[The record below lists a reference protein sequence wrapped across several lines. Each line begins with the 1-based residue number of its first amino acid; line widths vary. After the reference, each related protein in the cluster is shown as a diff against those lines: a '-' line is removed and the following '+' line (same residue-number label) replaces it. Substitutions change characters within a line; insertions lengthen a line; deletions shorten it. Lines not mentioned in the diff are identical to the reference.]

1 MRTIY
6 GFHAIEESFRKY
18 PHGTLLA
25 VERLNDRAAKIKE
38 EAVCAGVK
46 VKTVSDEEIR
56 RLSAVADCKG
66 LLYQCRCIREN
77 YSSLHDFLKAVESRE
92 EVRVFILD
100 SVTDPH
106 NFGAILRS
114 ADQFDMDLVIT
125 RNKRSAKENDTVAVT
140 SAGAVNYVNTLSV
153 TNLNTAI
160 DELKDNGFWVYGA
173 DIHGTPLPQ
182 AKLNGRIA
190 VVMGSE
196 GKGLSRLTAEKCDGK
211 ITIPTYGNIDSLN
224 VSVAAGVLMYEIR
237 RQTQQLS

>member
-1 MRTIY
+1 MRTVY
-6 GFHAIEESFRKY
+6 GFHAIEEALRKY
-18 PHGTLLA
+18 PQGTLLA
-25 VERLNDRAAKIKE
+25 ADNLNDRAAKIKE
-38 EAVCAGVK
+38 ATARNGIRI
-46 VKTVSDEEIR
+46 KTASGEELK
-56 RLSAVADCKG
+56 RLSGIADCKG
-66 LLYQCRCIREN
+66 LLYQCRSIREN
-77 YSSLHDFLKAVESRE
+77 YSSLHDFLKAVGDRE

-114 ADQFDMDLVIT
+114 ADQFDMDLVIS
-125 RNKRSAKENDTVAVT
+125 RNKRSAKENETVAVT

-211 ITIPTYGNIDSLN
+211 ITVPTFGNIDSLN
-224 VSVAAGVLMYEIR
+224 VSVAAGILMYEIR
-237 RQTQQLS
+237 RQTQQLP

>member
-6 GFHAIEESFRKY
+6 GFHAIEEAYRKY

-25 VERLNDRAAKIKE
+25 AERLNDRAAKIKE
-38 EAVCAGVK
+38 EAVRAGIK
-46 VKTVSDEEIR
+46 VMTVSDEEIR
-56 RLSAVADCKG
+56 RLSGVADCKG
-66 LLYQCRCIREN
+66 LLYRCRSIREN
-77 YSSLHDFLKAVESRE
+77 YSLLHDFLKAIGSRE
-92 EVRVFILD
+92 EVRIFILD

-173 DIHGTPLPQ
+173 DIRGTELPQ

-211 ITIPTYGNIDSLN
+211 ITIPTCGNIDSLN
-224 VSVAAGVLMYEIR
+224 VSVAAGILMYEIR
-237 RQTQQLS
+237 RQTRHPL